1 MFDVDDRTLDDT
13 VDAILVPI
21 VPSRLRAYS
30 EAELYSGVFGY
41 GKLKARYRVDCED
54 NFFGSGEHNG
64 YLDSCIHIN
73 IEIYLLL

>member
-13 VDAILVPI
+13 VDVILVPI
-21 VPSRLRAYS
+21 VPSSLRAYS
-30 EAELYSGVFGY
+30 EAKVYSGVFEY

-64 YLDSCIHIN
+64 FGFMYIHKH
-73 IEIYLLL
+73 